1 MYMTAIGGHLVMVED
16 VVNGQYQQELHQLNL
31 KYYQVEA
38 QVAHQV
44 VTMTTELVD
53 RAETTL

>member
-1 MYMTAIGGHLVMVED
+1 MATGGHHVTVD
-16 VVNGQYQQELHQLNL
+16 AVVNGQYQRVLHQLNL

-44 VTMTTELVD
+44 VTMTTESAVK
-53 RAETTL
+53 AETTL